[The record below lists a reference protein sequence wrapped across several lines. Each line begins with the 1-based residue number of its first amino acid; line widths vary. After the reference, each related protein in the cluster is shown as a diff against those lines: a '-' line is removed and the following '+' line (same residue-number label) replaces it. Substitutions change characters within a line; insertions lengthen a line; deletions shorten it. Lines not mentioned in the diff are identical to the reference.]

1 MSKSS
6 TSKPVFKKF
15 CKVCQDAGKPEA
27 EYTSHNVRES
37 KDPKSNT
44 LCPTLL
50 GQECRHCSRKG
61 HTVKYCSIL
70 KKQQSSPTSYVGAPE
85 TKTKKR
91 EVSNVFMLLDSDSE
105 SEADLPTTSSTRG
118 AALDYTNI
126 IRITHKQEQEQ
137 EQAEAQIQ
145 LQIEAKLIPK
155 PIPRV
160 FGKSRWLDVVSSSD
174 EEDNSDE
181 E

>member
-15 CKVCQDAGKPEA
+15 CKVCQDAGKPES
-27 EYTSHNVRES
+27 EFTSHNVRES
-37 KDPKSNT
+37 KDPKSKT

-50 GQECRHCSRKG
+50 AQECRHCSRKG

-70 KKQQSSPTSYVGAPE
+70 KKQQQSTPTSYVGTPA
-85 TKTKKR
+85 KKAYQHK
-91 EVSNVFMLLDSDSE
+91 VSNVFMLLESDSE
-105 SEADLPTTSSTRG
+105 EGEDEADMTTIKKPV
-118 AALDYTNI
+118 LDYTNI
-126 IRITHKQEQEQ
+126 IRIVEQE
-137 EQAEAQIQ
+137 EVEVEVKPKTLSQIPRVTQ
-145 LQIEAKLIPK
+145 
-155 PIPRV
+155 IPRV

-174 EEDNSDE
+174 EEDDCDE

>member
-15 CKVCQDAGKPEA
+15 CKVCQDAGKPES

-37 KDPKSNT
+37 KDPKSQT

-50 GQECRHCSRKG
+50 AQECRHCFRKG

-70 KKQQSSPTSYVGAPE
+70 KKQQQSTPTSYVGTPA
-85 TKTKKR
+85 KKAYQHK
-91 EVSNVFMLLDSDSE
+91 VSNVFMLLESDSE
-105 SEADLPTTSSTRG
+105 EGEEDEADMATIKKPV
-118 AALDYTNI
+118 LDYANI
-126 IRITHKQEQEQ
+126 IRIAEQEQ
-137 EQAEAQIQ
+137 EQVQV
-145 LQIEAKLIPK
+145 QIEAKPLTVPQ
-155 PIPRV
+155 IPRV

-174 EEDNSDE
+174 EEDDCDE